1 MRSMIFFQIT
11 VLMNIIMYTEP
22 ELDGQT
28 YSDWAKSLGWLIVAF
43 PIVVIPLWFLLRY
56 CSDGGWK
63 VNDLFKFMRLY
74 PYFRYKLKYM
84 YRKECW

>member
-1 MRSMIFFQIT
+1 
-11 VLMNIIMYTEP
+11 MYTEP

-43 PIVVIPLWFLLRY
+43 PIVVIPVWFLLRY

-63 VNDLFKFMRLY
+63 VNMIY
-74 PYFRYKLKYM
+74 SYFRDSTLTSDTN
-84 YRKECW
+84 

>member
-1 MRSMIFFQIT
+1 
-11 VLMNIIMYTEP
+11 MYTEP

-43 PIVVIPLWFLLRY
+43 PIVVIPVWFLLRY

-63 VNDLFKFMRLY
+63 VNMIYYETLPLLQIQIKIHV
-74 PYFRYKLKYM
+74 
-84 YRKECW
+84 

>member
-1 MRSMIFFQIT
+1 
-11 VLMNIIMYTEP
+11 MYTEP

-43 PIVVIPLWFLLRY
+43 PIVVIPVWFLLRY

-63 VNDLFKFMRLY
+63 VNMIY
-74 PYFRYKLKYM
+74 PYL
-84 YRKECW
+84 